1 MLSRIP
7 CWYGYTPVRIVACD
21 GSVRTVEA
29 CANVKRAPCAAS
41 RSRFGVAAGPP
52 YELSASARSVSI
64 VTSRTFASGVA
75 GRTKAWSRHHHQ
87 TPAPIAAT
95 TTIALAIVIGR
106 GVDRC
111 GGALGVRERF
121 AAGGRA
127 IVRPAQYIRRRRAHD
142 HDADA
147 RDQHSSTHG
156 TLRRLVMI
164 RPLAGAHHGVHQ
176 TSSRRHS
183 ERADHVQRP
192 HLDAARRQGGRSLP
206 PGRGANCRGF
216 DSADSPRGY
225 HG

>member
-87 TPAPIAAT
+87 TPAPIAAMT
-95 TTIALAIVIGR
+95 TTLPIVIRRGGGR
-106 GVDRC
+106 R
-111 GGALGVRERF
+111 GGAAGVRERF

-127 IVRPAQYIRRRRAHD
+127 IGQPAQYIKRRA
-142 HDADA
+142 
-147 RDQHSSTHG
+147 
-156 TLRRLVMI
+156 
-164 RPLAGAHHGVHQ
+164 GVEP
-176 TSSRRHS
+176 T
-183 ERADHVQRP
+183 AP
-192 HLDAARRQGGRSLP
+192 AARAVSNR
-206 PGRGANCRGF
+206 RGAPVK
-216 DSADSPRGY
+216 A
-225 HG
+225 